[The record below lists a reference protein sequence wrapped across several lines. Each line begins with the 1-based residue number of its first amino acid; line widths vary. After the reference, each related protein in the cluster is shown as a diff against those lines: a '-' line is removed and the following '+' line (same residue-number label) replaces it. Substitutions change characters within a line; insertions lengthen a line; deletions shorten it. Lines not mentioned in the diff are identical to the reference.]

1 MGRKK
6 TGKYLLSSKSV
17 CVYCRT
23 GWVEQGEV
31 TLIPE
36 FSAVRLSVATGML
49 GAADQ
54 EWTDFVSMFALAVRH
69 VHYYHIDHCPG
80 TPHTHTDCLKC

>member
-1 MGRKK
+1 
-6 TGKYLLSSKSV
+6 
-17 CVYCRT
+17 
-23 GWVEQGEV
+23 V

-36 FSAVRLSVATGML
+36 FSAVRLSVASGML
-49 GAADQ
+49 GASDQ

-80 TPHTHTDCLKC
+80 TTHCALLPHRPLPRYIRYISIVDANH